1 MNKKIVV
8 FIFIIFHI
16 SSVIIWNLNRE
27 TDISEKVIS
36 FFKPYMY
43 GLSLWQAWNVFSP
56 DVYTK
61 ETSTRILIE
70 KDREIIPYLPHYAKE
85 GMPFIFSRFRKL
97 NDNIISHRS
106 NSLNTAYLV
115 YLCREF
121 NKIYEPEYDIELQ
134 IMYKDINLPSNHA
147 EPAVRYETIGE
158 IRCS

>member
-1 MNKKIVV
+1 MHRKI
-8 FIFIIFHI
+8 FALIFIIFHI
-16 SSVIIWNLNRE
+16 FSVIIWNLNRE
-27 TDISEKVIS
+27 TEIPEKIIS
-36 FFKPYMY
+36 FFEPYMY
-43 GLSLWQAWNVFSP
+43 GLSLWQAWNIFSP

-70 KDREIIPYLPHYAKE
+70 KDDKIIPYLPHYAKE
-85 GMPFIFSRFRKL
+85 GMPLVFNRFRKL

-121 NKIYEPEYDIELQ
+121 SKIYQPEYDIKLQ
-134 IMYKDINLPSNHA
+134 IMYKDINFPTEHDEMEVS
-147 EPAVRYETIGE
+147 YETIGE